1 VQTIF
6 FDGTFSGWQNAAR
19 NALTNEIPPTEILW
33 LTNDEARRN
42 LFSANSFQETP
53 RVGAAAAKKI
63 FRVPKIFLDS
73 ARTAALIRS
82 GEQWPLLYKI
92 LWRLTHGEPKLLEI
106 SVDSDV
112 RALQEMEKAIRRDI
126 HKMRAFVRFRE
137 VPTEN
142 GAWFVAWFEPQH
154 FIVEA
159 NAKFFTDRFAAM
171 RWSILTPDSC
181 AHWDMEKLWF
191 THGVIKAEAPAED
204 AKENLWLTY
213 YANIFN
219 PARVKVKAMQKE
231 MPKKYWKNLPE
242 AELISPLLKAAPRR
256 VNAMIENSRQ
266 KNSTADALSEI
277 FPGDD
282 VVL

>member
-1 VQTIF
+1 
-6 FDGTFSGWQNAAR
+6 
-19 NALTNEIPPTEILW
+19 
-33 LTNDEARRN
+33 
-42 LFSANSFQETP
+42 
-53 RVGAAAAKKI
+53 
-63 FRVPKIFLDS
+63 
-73 ARTAALIRS
+73 
-82 GEQWPLLYKI
+82 
-92 LWRLTHGEPKLLEI
+92 
-106 SVDSDV
+106 
-112 RALQEMEKAIRRDI
+112 
-126 HKMRAFVRFRE
+126 
-137 VPTEN
+137 
-142 GAWFVAWFEPQH
+142 
-154 FIVEA
+154 
-159 NAKFFTDRFAAM
+159 
-171 RWSILTPDSC
+171 
-181 AHWDMEKLWF
+181 LWF

-256 VNAMIENSRQ
+256 VNTMIENSRQ